1 MLEPGEERIYA
12 LRHLAKPR
20 TFVPA
25 MDVHALQAEWRSW

>member
-1 MLEPGEERIYA
+1 MLEPGEERICA
-12 LRHLAKPR
+12 LRHSAKPR